1 MRDGQNKK
9 KLEELLAVCHKNLK
23 TVDENLLRHAF
34 DFSLS
39 AHKQDLRASGEP
51 FFNHPYEVAII
62 VAKEIPLDDISVAA
76 ALLHDVVEDTDYEI
90 KDIKQEFGATIAD
103 IVDGATKITD
113 IFQSHEVTK
122 AESWRKMLLSMVNDI
137 RVMLIKFADRLHNMR
152 TLEYLPKEKRGR
164 IAQETLDIYAPF
176 AHRFGLAKIK
186 WELEDLAF
194 KYLFSSEYEE
204 ISRALKAKRR
214 ERENYIKRFIEPI
227 KSKLKSEGFVF
238 EVEGRPKHIYS
249 IANKIKKQA
258 KSIDE
263 LYDLFAVR
271 IILDTDNV
279 NDCFAAYGILSEEYL
294 PIPERFKNYISLPKA
309 NGYRSIHT
317 TVIGP
322 EGKRVEVQ
330 IRTRTMHEVAERGV
344 AAHWKYKEGT
354 QQIESNKD
362 NWINWIREMFEQATE
377 ESTPKQLIE
386 SFKLNLYQDEIYV
399 FTPKGDL
406 RILPKDATPIDFAF
420 DVHSNVGFHCIGA
433 KVNGKIIPL
442 DAKIKS
448 GDQIEIITSKNQT
461 PNISWEKFV
470 VTNKAKSHIRRWFKE
485 EQRKQMNA
493 GSEIWEKR
501 VKKYKL
507 HVNDEELLKH
517 VQEITNVNNLQEFYI
532 AIHKL
537 DINPDTIA
545 HEIAERIKHPAPADT
560 KDRLQDNVFEK
571 FIETARSITSGI
583 KLFGTQDN
591 YLHSFAKCCSP
602 IPGDEIVG
610 YVTTGEGIKIHRKNC
625 GNLLNISSTEPNRIV
640 NVDWPKAEGVEF
652 AAAIKIA
659 GEDRH
664 ALLSD
669 ITNVV
674 TTFKNTNIRGV
685 DLITHDKMF
694 EGTIIVS
701 VRNLDHLTRLMEKLR
716 RIKGVIQAVRLEH

>member
-23 TVDENLLRHAF
+23 TVDENLLKRAF

-113 IFQSHEVTK
+113 LFQSHEVTK

-152 TLEYLPKEKRGR
+152 TLEYLPQEKRGR
-164 IAQETLDIYAPF
+164 IAQETIDIYAPF

-186 WELEDLAF
+186 WEFEDLAF
-194 KYLFSSEYEE
+194 KYLFSNDYED

-214 ERENYIKRFIEPI
+214 EREHYIKKFIEPI

-238 EVEGRPKHIYS
+238 EIEGRPKHIYS
-249 IANKIKKQA
+249 IANKIKKQG
-258 KSIDE
+258 KTIDE

-279 NDCFAAYGILSEEYL
+279 NECFAVYGILSEEYM
-294 PIPERFKNYISLPKA
+294 PIPERFKNYISLPKT

-330 IRTRTMHEVAERGV
+330 IRTRSMHEVAERGV

-354 QQIESNKD
+354 QQLESNMD
-362 NWINWIREMFEQATE
+362 NWINWIREMFEQAAE

-406 RILPKDATPIDFAF
+406 RILPKGATPIDFAF
-420 DVHSNVGFHCIGA
+420 DVHSNIGFHCIGA
-433 KVNGKIIPL
+433 KVNGKIVPL

-470 VTNKAKSHIRRWFKE
+470 VTNKAKSHIRKWFKE
-485 EQRKQMNA
+485 EQRKEMTD

-517 VQEITNVNNLQEFYI
+517 VQEITNVKNLQDFYI

-545 HEIAERIKHPAPADT
+545 HEITERIKHPAPTDT
-560 KDRLQDNVFEK
+560 KERLQENVFEK

-625 GNLLNISSTEPNRIV
+625 GNLLNISSAEPNRIV

-674 TTFKNTNIRGV
+674 TTFQNTNIRGV

-716 RIKGVIQAVRLEH
+716 RIKGVIHAIRLEH

>member
-9 KLEELLAVCHKNLK
+9 KLEELLALCHKNLK
-23 TVDENLLRHAF
+23 TVDENLLKRAF

-51 FFNHPYEVAII
+51 FFNHPFEVAII

-113 IFQSHEVTK
+113 LFQSHEVTK

-152 TLEYLPKEKRGR
+152 TLEYLPQEKRGR

-176 AHRFGLAKIK
+176 AHRFGLAKIR
-186 WELEDLAF
+186 WEFEDLAF
-194 KYLFSSEYEE
+194 KYLFSNEYEE

-214 ERENYIKRFIEPI
+214 ERENYIKKFIEPI
-227 KSKLKSEGFVF
+227 KSKLKSEGFIF
-238 EVEGRPKHIYS
+238 DIEGRPKHIYS

-279 NDCFAAYGILSEEYL
+279 NDCFAVYGILSEEYI

-330 IRTRTMHEVAERGV
+330 IRTRSMHEVAERGV

-354 QQIESNKD
+354 QQIESNMD
-362 NWINWIREMFEQATE
+362 NWIIWIREMFEQAAE

-420 DVHSNVGFHCIGA
+420 DVHSNIGFHCIGA
-433 KVNGKIIPL
+433 KVNGKIVPL

-470 VTNKAKSHIRRWFKE
+470 VTNKAKSHIRKWFKE
-485 EQRKQMNA
+485 EQRKEMTA

-517 VQEITNVNNLQEFYI
+517 VQEITNVKNLQDFYI

-545 HEIAERIKHPAPADT
+545 HEITERIKHPAPTDT
-560 KDRLQDNVFEK
+560 KERLQENVFEK

-583 KLFGTQDN
+583 KLFGAQDN

-625 GNLLNISSTEPNRIV
+625 GNLLNISSAEPNRIV

-674 TTFKNTNIRGV
+674 TTFQNTNIRGV

-716 RIKGVIQAVRLEH
+716 RIKGVIQAIRLEH